1 MKITKTKLE
10 GVVIIEP
17 DVFGD
22 NRGFFM
28 ESWNKKKMAEA
39 GLDYDFVQDNHSKS
53 TVKPPKDA
61 PDFFKTYG
69 KFANIAREEKIG
81 TFKSKG
87 NRETDFYLPFKNQP
101 IQGHSGIKYIPK
113 KDVFWVISDNGL
125 GKKYNSYD
133 AMLYAHEFKFDFKN
147 STLFAASTRTN
158 CTLFSSPKS
167 SFAMRLAKAIS

>member
-1 MKITKTKLE
+1 MKKVILTSAMLCSVLF
-10 GVVIIEP
+10 GVQEYEANLAGHIII
-17 DVFGD
+17 D
-22 NRGFFM
+22 
-28 ESWNKKKMAEA
+28 
-39 GLDYDFVQDNHSKS
+39 SKS

-69 KFANIAREEKIG
+69 KFANITREEKIG

-147 STLFAASTRTN
+147 SKYELLKTVFFKDSDKKYPYPIATETTKERYLSGADFDTES
-158 CTLFSSPKS
+158 
-167 SFAMRLAKAIS
+167 I

>member
-1 MKITKTKLE
+1 MKKVILTSAMLCSVLF
-10 GVVIIEP
+10 GVQEYEANLAGHIII
-17 DVFGD
+17 D
-22 NRGFFM
+22 
-28 ESWNKKKMAEA
+28 
-39 GLDYDFVQDNHSKS
+39 SKS

-69 KFANIAREEKIG
+69 KFANITREEKIG

-87 NRETDFYLPFKNQP
+87 NKETDFYLPFKNQP

-147 STLFAASTRTN
+147 SKYELLKTVFLKIVIKDTPI
-158 CTLFSSPKS
+158 L
-167 SFAMRLAKAIS
+167 